1 MILVARTPQQIGE
14 ALRRARKAKGMTQKD
29 VSQRTNLRIAT
40 ISSLENGDPGT
51 QLRTVMSV
59 LSALDLE
66 FTVQDRGRSNKTSIE
81 DIFS

>member
-1 MILVARTPQQIGE
+1 MKLVARTPQQIGE
-14 ALRRARKAKGMTQKD
+14 ALRRVRKAKGITQKD

-51 QLRTVMSV
+51 QMRTVMSV
-59 LSALDLE
+59 LGALELE
-66 FTVQDRGRSNKTSIE
+66 FIVQERGQSDEVSIE

>member
-1 MILVARTPQQIGE
+1 MNLIARTPQQIGE
-14 ALRRARKAKGMTQKD
+14 ALRRVRKAKGMTQKD

-51 QLRTVMSV
+51 QMRTVMSV

-66 FTVQDRGRSNKTSIE
+66 FSVQERGQSDQVSIE

>member
-1 MILVARTPQQIGE
+1 MNMAARTPEQIGE
-14 ALRRARKAKGMTQKD
+14 ALRRIRKSKDMTQKD

-59 LSALDLE
+59 MSALDLE
-66 FTVQDRGRSNKTSIE
+66 FVIQKRDTSDATSIE
-81 DIFS
+81 DIF